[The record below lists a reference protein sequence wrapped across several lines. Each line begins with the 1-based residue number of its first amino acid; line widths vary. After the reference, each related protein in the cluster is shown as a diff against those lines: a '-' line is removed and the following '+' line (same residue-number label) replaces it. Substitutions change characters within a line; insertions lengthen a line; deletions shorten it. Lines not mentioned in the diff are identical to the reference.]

1 MGKKK
6 NNKYHRD
13 LKQQVYDRL
22 TSMQAF
28 GEKKSLDRITGT
40 TADKIYSF
48 STYETYRKHCNY
60 FADYIKA
67 AHPEVRNLKEA
78 RKYVVEWLRMREDEG
93 LSAWT
98 IQTEAKALGKLYG
111 ITPEDKDYY
120 TPPQRHRSDIKRSR
134 RPTARDS
141 HFSEEKN
148 KDFVEFCRGT
158 GLRHREIEVLSGDAY
173 MCRSEIKKRLAEILE
188 QEKNRTLTPTEA
200 HEKTMIKDALAFS
213 DINDFVYVRNGKG
226 GRTRIA
232 PIMGEHTEEIIAMFK
247 TVEPTDKVWPTVP
260 VAADVHGYRGDY
272 ATAVYKRYARD
283 IDKIPADSTYAGINQ
298 PRQSEVYVC
307 RKDRAG
313 VKYDRKAMLLCSKAL
328 GHNRISV
335 VADNYLYNLE

>member
-1 MGKKK
+1 MGKKQK
-6 NNKYHRD
+6 NKYYRD

-28 GEKKSLDRITGT
+28 GQKKSQDRITGL

-60 FADYIKA
+60 FVDYIKTE
-67 AHPEVRNLKEA
+67 HPEVRNLKEA
-78 RKYVVEWLRMREDEG
+78 KKYVAEWLQMREEKG

-98 IQTEAKALGKLYG
+98 IQTEAKALGKLFG

-120 TPPQRHRSDIKRSR
+120 TPPQRHRGDIKRSR
-134 RPTARDS
+134 GTAVRDT

-148 KDFVEFCRGT
+148 KNFVEFCRGT
-158 GLRHREIEVLSGDAY
+158 GLRHREIEALCGSAY
-173 MCRSEIKKRLAEILE
+173 VPRNQLKVDFADILE
-188 QEKNRTLTPTEA
+188 KEKTRVLTPTET
-200 HEKTMIKDALAFS
+200 HEKDMIKDALAFANVS
-213 DINDFVYVRNGKG
+213 HFVYVRNGKG

-232 PIMGEHTEEIIAMFK
+232 PIIGEHTDDIVARITA
-247 TVEPTDKVWPTVP
+247 TAPSDRVWPKVP
-260 VAADVHGYRGDY
+260 EAADVHGYRGDY

-283 IDKIPADSTYAGINQ
+283 INNIPADAIYAGIKQ
-298 PRQSEVYVC
+298 PKQSEVYVC

-335 VADNYLYNLE
+335 VADNYLYNL

>member
-6 NNKYHRD
+6 KDKYYRD

-28 GEKKSLDRITGT
+28 GAKKSVDRMTGT
-40 TADKIYSF
+40 TGDKIYSF
-48 STYETYRKHCNY
+48 STYQTYYKHAKY
-60 FADYIKA
+60 FADYVMKE
-67 AHPEVRNLKEA
+67 HPEVKNLKDA
-78 RKYVVEWLRMREDEG
+78 RKYIGEWLRMREDEG

-158 GLRHREIEVLSGDAY
+158 GLRHREIGMLHGNAY
-173 MCRSEIKKRLAEILE
+173 VRRNQLQKRLEETLE
-188 QEKNRTLTPTEA
+188 LEKARELTPKEA
-200 HEKTMIKDALAFS
+200 HVKNMIRDALTFA
-213 DINDFVYVRNGKG
+213 DVNDFVYVRNGKG

-232 PIMGEHTEEIIAMFK
+232 PIVGEHASEIIAKFK
-247 TVEPTDKVWPTVP
+247 SVAPTDKVWPTVP

-335 VADNYLYNLE
+335 VADNYLYNL